1 MPKGNIYETA
11 RAPGVAAGKYSA
23 GLYGVSD
30 IWGKME
36 SGQERF
42 KFEEEQRGKALDTM
56 LAALETTSTIYEGV
70 MAKQEFKSD
79 VRTVQ
84 KMEAKKAFGDI
95 PEGELP
101 LFEDETMD
109 FSQYIKTDPGK
120 EWYEGFE
127 GKKMGRAGIFG
138 GGEEKEWG
146 EMYWGEK
153 IFQQPDYKFGEETL
167 SRGAITA
174 RAEAGEYGYD
184 PNFDAFEDLESYDY
198 PLSRS
203 VDEMEEQLGEMEG
216 TTGGG
221 TQTLLEEAGSDTTSA
236 VPGNIIALRPD
247 NPEGSAYNVDAV
259 ANWID
264 RGSPSG
270 STGSTASEGGSL
282 FEETMENIQSVEGVS
297 KGKAREAEADYAA
310 EAVAGRDRPIVE
322 REDVPQGYVSSEDPE
337 IPYLEG
343 GPLSQGNIE
352 MLTGMATTFKEKGQ
366 APVLS
371 EDLFGFQV
379 ELDKIVKDMGWMRTG
394 IEKGQGLWE

>member
-84 KMEAKKAFGDI
+84 KMEAQKAFGDI

-101 LFEDETMD
+101 LFEDKTMD

-138 GGEEKEWG
+138 KGEEKEWG
-146 EMYWGEK
+146 KMGWEEK
-153 IFQQPDYKFGEETL
+153 IFQKPDYKFGEETL

-174 RAEAGEYGYD
+174 RAGAGEYGYD

-203 VDEMEEQLGEMEG
+203 VVEMEEQLGEMEG
-216 TTGGG
+216 TAGGG
-221 TQTLLEEAGSDTTSA
+221 TETLLEEAGA
-236 VPGNIIALRPD
+236 ELEG
-247 NPEGSAYNVDAV
+247 EGSDYDVDAV
-259 ANWID
+259 TNWID

-282 FEETMENIQSVEGVS
+282 SQENL
-297 KGKAREAEADYAA
+297 A
-310 EAVAGRDRPIVE
+310 
-322 REDVPQGYVSSEDPE
+322 
-337 IPYLEG
+337 
-343 GPLSQGNIE
+343 

-366 APVLS
+366 APVLGK
-371 EDLFGFQV
+371 DLSRFQV

>member
-1 MPKGNIYETA
+1 MPKSNIYETA

-84 KMEAKKAFGDI
+84 KMEAQKAFGDI

-101 LFEDETMD
+101 LFEDKTMD

-138 GGEEKEWG
+138 KGEEKEWG
-146 EMYWGEK
+146 KMGWEEK
-153 IFQQPDYKFGEETL
+153 IFQKPDYKFGEETL

-184 PNFDAFEDLESYDY
+184 PNFDAFEDIES
-198 PLSRS
+198 S
-203 VDEMEEQLGEMEG
+203 VAEMEERFRGMEG
-216 TTGGG
+216 TAEGG
-221 TQTLLEEAGSDTTSA
+221 TQTLLEEAGAEVVSDSGTSDTTSA
-236 VPGNIIALRPD
+236 VPGNIIALRPGRAKLF
-247 NPEGSAYNVDAV
+247 NPDVGAPTHPRHSA
-259 ANWID
+259 
-264 RGSPSG
+264 
-270 STGSTASEGGSL
+270 ASEGGSL
-282 FEETMENIQSVEGVS
+282 SQENL
-297 KGKAREAEADYAA
+297 A
-310 EAVAGRDRPIVE
+310 
-322 REDVPQGYVSSEDPE
+322 
-337 IPYLEG
+337 
-343 GPLSQGNIE
+343 
-352 MLTGMATTFKEKGQ
+352 MLTRMATTFKEREQ
-366 APVLS
+366 APVLGK
-371 EDLFGFQV
+371 DLSRFQT
-379 ELDKIVKDMGWMRTG
+379 ELDKIAADLGWT
-394 IEKGQGLWE
+394 EEGLWND

>member
-84 KMEAKKAFGDI
+84 KMEAQKAFGDI

-101 LFEDETMD
+101 LFEDKTMD

-138 GGEEKEWG
+138 KGEEKEWG
-146 EMYWGEK
+146 KMGWEEK
-153 IFQQPDYKFGEETL
+153 IFQKPDYKFGEETL

-184 PNFDAFEDLESYDY
+184 PNFDAFEDIES
-198 PLSRS
+198 SAR
-203 VDEMEEQLGEMEG
+203 EMEERLVGMEG
-216 TTGGG
+216 TAGGG
-221 TQTLLEEAGSDTTSA
+221 TETLFGEAGAGEEAEAEVVAENGGSDSGVSSDYDAEA
-236 VPGNIIALRPD
+236 VTD
-247 NPEGSAYNVDAV
+247 
-259 ANWID
+259 WID

-282 FEETMENIQSVEGVS
+282 SQENL
-297 KGKAREAEADYAA
+297 A
-310 EAVAGRDRPIVE
+310 
-322 REDVPQGYVSSEDPE
+322 
-337 IPYLEG
+337 
-343 GPLSQGNIE
+343 

-366 APVLS
+366 APVLGK
-371 EDLFGFQV
+371 DLSRFQV

>member
-84 KMEAKKAFGDI
+84 KMEAQKAFGDI

-101 LFEDETMD
+101 LFEDKTMD

-138 GGEEKEWG
+138 KGEEKEWG
-146 EMYWGEK
+146 KMGWEEK
-153 IFQQPDYKFGEETL
+153 IFQKPDYKFGEETL

-184 PNFDAFEDLESYDY
+184 PNFDAFEDIES
-198 PLSRS
+198 S
-203 VDEMEEQLGEMEG
+203 VAEMEERFRGMKG
-216 TTGGG
+216 TAEGG
-221 TQTLLEEAGSDTTSA
+221 TQTLFGEAGAGEEAGAEEVSDTPKIT
-236 VPGNIIALRPD
+236 
-247 NPEGSAYNVDAV
+247 
-259 ANWID
+259 
-264 RGSPSG
+264 RGQ
-270 STGSTASEGGSL
+270 A
-282 FEETMENIQSVEGVS
+282 FQN
-297 KGKAREAEADYAA
+297 ARELGKKEFTY
-310 EAVAGRDRPIVE
+310 EGKKYHTRTKE
-322 REDVPQGYVSSEDPE
+322 EEDGLSAIPDENFNMMGYS
-337 IPYLEG
+337 
-343 GPLSQGNIE
+343 
-352 MLTGMATTFKEKGQ
+352 
-366 APVLS
+366 
-371 EDLFGFQV
+371 
-379 ELDKIVKDMGWMRTG
+379 
-394 IEKGQGLWE
+394 